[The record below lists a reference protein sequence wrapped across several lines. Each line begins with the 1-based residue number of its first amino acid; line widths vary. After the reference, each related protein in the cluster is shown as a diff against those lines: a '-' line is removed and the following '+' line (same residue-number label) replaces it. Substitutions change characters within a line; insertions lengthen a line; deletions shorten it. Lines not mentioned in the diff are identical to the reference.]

1 MKIWLEKPLIFRG
14 GLVVQ
19 VQQSGTG
26 RKYGLEIL
34 HQCSKRVKA
43 KSKKVMGTK
52 SYVVPL

>member
-1 MKIWLEKPLIFRG
+1 M
-14 GLVVQ
+14 VQ